1 MSRLSLAV
9 GSLLSDNRFNNRHA
23 TARPSAQRLSLCR
36 RGCTLALLGLMLVSG
51 FSMAQTSS
59 DTRDNTMSLRE
70 AREAAEARDQQR
82 LRGFLDNQQALSTAL
97 EQARAAHEE
106 AEQANAALQ
115 AQQEEQASQ
124 ASELNER
131 QAEQGEALSGLLSN
145 LARHSS
151 EIRNALGEESLLTLE
166 EGSLPPRLDEVE
178 VLERHQLER
187 VVDSLAAL
195 TARTGRAARL
205 SLPVA
210 NAEGEVSSRDIVR
223 LGDFAAFT
231 DTELLQRSEGENG
244 LAVLPQTPAP
254 IGTHLSSYYQGE
266 SRVFAVD
273 PTQGSVLDALSQQP
287 SLWERFQQGGY
298 VGYVVVALGVMGLII
313 GLAQYLYLLLTSRRV
328 NRQRSSLNQLQ
339 ANNPLGR
346 VLLRFEGMDKHQTPE
361 ALEARLDEAVLAELP
376 RLERSQPM
384 VKLLA
389 AIAPLLGLL
398 GTVTGM
404 IVTFQ
409 AITVFGTGDPQ
420 LMAGGISQALVT
432 TVLGLITAVP
442 LLFVQ
447 TALSS
452 RSRYLTHVIEGQ
464 ASAALADHLETHTST
479 NMSAHTSTVT

>member
-1 MSRLSLAV
+1 MSRFSLTFNRQHAGRLSIGQFGAICTLIVLAAFS
-9 GSLLSDNRFNNRHA
+9 GAA
-23 TARPSAQRLSLCR
+23 TA
-36 RGCTLALLGLMLVSG
+36 
-51 FSMAQTSS
+51 QTENA
-59 DTRDNTMSLRE
+59 TSLRE
-70 AREAAEARDQQR
+70 AREAAQARDQQR
-82 LRGFLDNQQALSTAL
+82 LMDFLDDQQALEAAL
-97 EQARAAHEE
+97 EQARAENEE
-106 AEQANAALQ
+106 AQQQHETLE
-115 AQQEEQASQ
+115 AQQAEQTEQ
-124 ASELNER
+124 ASELSER
-131 QAEQGEALSGLLSN
+131 QAEQGEALSGLLDN

-178 VLERHQLER
+178 VLERHQLESL
-187 VVDSLAAL
+187 VDGLATL
-195 TARTGRAARL
+195 TARTGRAERL
-205 SLPVA
+205 SMPVA
-210 NAEGEVSSRDIVR
+210 DANGEVVTRELVR

-231 DTELLQRSEGENG
+231 ESELVERGQNDGNLV
-244 LAVLPQTPAP
+244 VLPRTPSA
-254 IGTHLSSYYQGE
+254 IGGLLADYYQGE
-266 SRVFAVD
+266 SNVFAVD
-273 PTQGSVLDALSQQP
+273 PTQGSVLEALAQQP

-298 VGYVVVALGVMGLII
+298 VGYVVVALGVLGMIVGL
-313 GLAQYLYLLLTSRRV
+313 GQYLYLVLVSLRV
-328 NRQRSSLNQLQ
+328 KRQRQSLDQLR

-447 TALSS
+447 TALAG

-464 ASAALADHLETHTST
+464 ASATLADHLESQTPVV
-479 NMSAHTSTVT
+479 N

>member
-1 MSRLSLAV
+1 MSRPTL
-9 GSLLSDNRFNNRHA
+9 R
-23 TARPSAQRLSLCR
+23 QLCYA
-36 RGCTLALLGLMLVSG
+36 CVVLGLVAISG
-51 FSMAQTSS
+51 VSMAQTESA
-59 DTRDNTMSLRE
+59 TSLRE
-70 AREAAEARDQQR
+70 AREAAELRDQQR
-82 LRGFLDNQQALSTAL
+82 LMSFLDDQQALEAAL
-97 EQARAAHEE
+97 EQARAEHEE
-106 AEQANAALQ
+106 AQQQQEALEEQQAEQA
-115 AQQEEQASQ
+115 EQ
-124 ASELNER
+124 ASELNAR

-166 EGSLPPRLDEVE
+166 EESLPPRLDDVE
-178 VLERHQLER
+178 VLERHQLEN
-187 VVDSLAAL
+187 VVDRLATL
-195 TARTGRAARL
+195 TARTGRAERL
-205 SLPVA
+205 SMPVA
-210 NAEGEVSSRDIVR
+210 DASGEVATRELVR

-231 DTELLQRSEGENG
+231 ENELLERGENDG
-244 LAVLPQTPAP
+244 NLVVLPRTPDA
-254 IGTHLSSYYQGE
+254 IGGLLADYYQGE
-266 SRVFAVD
+266 SNVLAVD
-273 PTQGSVLDALSQQP
+273 PTQGSVLNALAQQP

-298 VGYVVVALGVMGLII
+298 VGYVVVALGILGLII
-313 GLAQYLYLLLTSRRV
+313 GLGQYGYLILVSLRV
-328 NRQRSSLNQLQ
+328 NRQRQSLDQLRT
-339 ANNPLGR
+339 NNPLGR

-376 RLERSQPM
+376 KLERSQPM

-447 TALSS
+447 TALSG

-464 ASAALADHLETHTST
+464 ASAALADHLESQTQTHTP
-479 NMSAHTSTVT
+479 AVT

>member
-1 MSRLSLAV
+1 MSRYCLPIYYQAIRYLGYA
-9 GSLLSDNRFNNRHA
+9 
-23 TARPSAQRLSLCR
+23 C
-36 RGCTLALLGLMLVSG
+36 ALLVLIVISG
-51 FSMAQTSS
+51 VSMAQTDSAS
-59 DTRDNTMSLRE
+59 SLRE
-70 AREAAEARDQQR
+70 AREAAETRDQQR
-82 LRGFLDNQQALSTAL
+82 LMGFLDDQQALEAAL
-97 EQARAAHEE
+97 EQARGEHENAQQQYDDLQTQQ
-106 AEQANAALQ
+106 AEQAQ
-115 AQQEEQASQ
+115 Q
-124 ASELNER
+124 ASELAER
-131 QAEQGEALSGLLSN
+131 QAEQGEALSGLLAN

-151 EIRNALGEESLLTLE
+151 EVRNALGAGSLLTLNE
-166 EGSLPPRLDEVE
+166 DALPPRLDEVE
-178 VLERHQLER
+178 VLERHQLEDM
-187 VVDSLAAL
+187 VDRLAAL
-195 TARTGRAARL
+195 TARTGRAERL
-205 SLPVA
+205 ELPVA
-210 NAEGEVSSRDIVR
+210 DASGDVTPRAVVQ

-231 DTELLQRSEGENG
+231 ESELLQRSDANG
-244 LAVLPQTPAP
+244 SLAVLPRTPQE
-254 IGTHLSSYYQGE
+254 IGTLLPAYYQGE

-273 PTQGSVLDALSQQP
+273 PTQGSVLNALAQRP

-298 VGYVVVALGVMGLII
+298 VGYVVVALGVFGLVV
-313 GLAQYLYLLLTSRRV
+313 GLGQYLYLVLVSVRIH
-328 NRQRSSLNQLQ
+328 RQRQSLDQLQ
-339 ANNPLGR
+339 SDNPLGR

-447 TALSS
+447 TALAG

-464 ASAALADHLETHTST
+464 ASATLADHLESHTSV
-479 NMSAHTSTVT
+479 VT

>member
-1 MSRLSLAV
+1 MSRFSVTFNRQHAGRLSMGQFGAICTLIVLTAFS
-9 GSLLSDNRFNNRHA
+9 GAA
-23 TARPSAQRLSLCR
+23 TA
-36 RGCTLALLGLMLVSG
+36 
-51 FSMAQTSS
+51 QTENA
-59 DTRDNTMSLRE
+59 TSLRE
-70 AREAAEARDQQR
+70 AREAAQARDQQR
-82 LRGFLDNQQALSTAL
+82 LMDFLDDQQALEAAL
-97 EQARAAHEE
+97 EQARAENEE
-106 AEQANAALQ
+106 AQQQHETLE
-115 AQQEEQASQ
+115 AQQAEQTEQ
-124 ASELNER
+124 ASELSER
-131 QAEQGEALSGLLSN
+131 QAEQGEALSGLLDN

-178 VLERHQLER
+178 VLERHQLESL
-187 VVDSLAAL
+187 VDGLATL
-195 TARTGRAARL
+195 TARTGRAERL
-205 SLPVA
+205 SMPVA
-210 NAEGEVSSRDIVR
+210 DANGEVATRELVR

-231 DTELLQRSEGENG
+231 ENELLERGENDG
-244 LAVLPQTPAP
+244 NLVVLPRTPDA
-254 IGTHLSSYYQGE
+254 IAGVLAAYYQGE
-266 SRVFAVD
+266 SNVFAVD
-273 PTQGSVLDALSQQP
+273 PTQGSVLEALAQQP

-298 VGYVVVALGVMGLII
+298 VGYVVVALGILGMII
-313 GLAQYLYLLLTSRRV
+313 GLGQYLYLVLVSLRV
-328 NRQRSSLNQLQ
+328 KHQRQSLDQLRD
-339 ANNPLGR
+339 NNPLGR

-447 TALSS
+447 TALAG

-464 ASAALADHLETHTST
+464 ASATLADHLESQTPVV
-479 NMSAHTSTVT
+479 N

>member
-1 MSRLSLAV
+1 MSRL
-9 GSLLSDNRFNNRHA
+9 
-23 TARPSAQRLSLCR
+23 
-36 RGCTLALLGLMLVSG
+36 TLRQLGYVCVVLGLVAVSG
-51 FSMAQTSS
+51 VSMAQTESA
-59 DTRDNTMSLRE
+59 TSLRE

-82 LRGFLDNQQALSTAL
+82 LMSFLDDQQALESAL
-97 EQARAAHEE
+97 EQARAEHEDVQQQHE
-106 AEQANAALQ
+106 ALQ
-115 AQQEEQASQ
+115 AQQAEQTDQ
-124 ASELNER
+124 ASELSER
-131 QAEQGEALSGLLSN
+131 QAEQGEALSGLLTN

-151 EIRNALGEESLLTLE
+151 EIRNTLGEQSLLTLE

-178 VLERHQLER
+178 VLERHQLEN
-187 VVDSLAAL
+187 VVDRLATL
-195 TARTGRAARL
+195 TARTGRAERL
-205 SLPVA
+205 SMPVA
-210 NAEGEVSSRDIVR
+210 DANGEVAAHELVR

-231 DTELLQRSEGENG
+231 ENELLERGENDG
-244 LAVLPQTPAP
+244 NLVVLPRTPDA
-254 IGTHLSSYYQGE
+254 IGGVLADYYQGE
-266 SRVFAVD
+266 SSVFAID
-273 PTQGSVLDALSQQP
+273 PTQGSVLEALAQQP

-298 VGYVVVALGVMGLII
+298 VGYVVVALGILGMII
-313 GLAQYLYLLLTSRRV
+313 GLGQYLYLVLVSLRV
-328 NRQRSSLNQLQ
+328 KRQRQSLDQLRD
-339 ANNPLGR
+339 NNPLGR

-447 TALSS
+447 TALAG

-464 ASAALADHLETHTST
+464 ASATLADHLESHTPVV
-479 NMSAHTSTVT
+479 N

>member
-1 MSRLSLAV
+1 MSLISLALHRQVAV
-9 GSLLSDNRFNNRHA
+9 GMLLVLMVFSGVA
-23 TARPSAQRLSLCR
+23 TAQNDSA
-36 RGCTLALLGLMLVSG
+36 T
-51 FSMAQTSS
+51 
-59 DTRDNTMSLRE
+59 SLRE
-70 AREAAEARDQQR
+70 AREAAQARDQQR
-82 LRGFLDNQQALSTAL
+82 LMGFLDDQEALEAAL
-97 EQARAAHEE
+97 EQARAEHE
-106 AEQANAALQ
+106 AAQQQFDALQ
-115 AQQEEQASQ
+115 AQQAEQADQ
-124 ASELNER
+124 ASGLSER
-131 QAEQGEALSGLLSN
+131 QAEQGEALTGLLSN

-178 VLERHQLER
+178 VLERHQLEN
-187 VVDSLAAL
+187 VVDGLATL
-195 TARTGRAARL
+195 TARTGRAERL
-205 SLPVA
+205 SMSVA
-210 NAEGEVSSRDIVR
+210 DANGEVATRELVR

-231 DTELLQRSEGENG
+231 ENELLERGENDG
-244 LAVLPQTPAP
+244 SLVVLPRTPNA
-254 IGTHLSSYYQGE
+254 IGELLAGYYQGE
-266 SRVFAVD
+266 SNVFAVD
-273 PTQGSVLDALSQQP
+273 PTQGSVMEALAQQP
-287 SLWERFQQGGY
+287 NLWERFQQGGY
-298 VGYVVVALGVMGLII
+298 VGYVVVALGILGLII
-313 GLAQYLYLLLTSRRV
+313 GLGQYLYLVLVSLRV
-328 NRQRSSLNQLQ
+328 NRQRQSLDQLS

-420 LMAGGISQALVT
+420 TMAGGISQALVT

-442 LLFVQ
+442 LLFIQ
-447 TALSS
+447 TALSG

-464 ASAALADHLETHTST
+464 ASATLADHLESH
-479 NMSAHTSTVT
+479 SASAPARTAKVN

>member
-1 MSRLSLAV
+1 
-9 GSLLSDNRFNNRHA
+9 
-23 TARPSAQRLSLCR
+23 
-36 RGCTLALLGLMLVSG
+36 
-51 FSMAQTSS
+51 SMAQTDS
-59 DTRDNTMSLRE
+59 TTSLRE

-82 LRGFLDNQQALSTAL
+82 LMGFLEDQQALEAAL
-97 EQARAAHEE
+97 ERARTENQD
-106 AEQANAALQ
+106 AEQQQDALQ
-115 AQQEEQASQ
+115 AQQAAQALQ
-124 ASELNER
+124 ASELTAR
-131 QAEQGEALSGLLSN
+131 QAGQSEALSGLLAN
-145 LARHSS
+145 LAQHASD
-151 EIRNALGEESLLTLE
+151 IRNELGDESLLTLDE
-166 EGSLPPRLDEVE
+166 DALPPRLDKVE
-178 VLERHQLER
+178 VLERYQLED
-187 VVDSLAAL
+187 VVDRLAAL
-195 TARTGRAARL
+195 TASTGRADRL

-210 NAEGEVSSRDIVR
+210 DTNGDVASHEVVR

-231 DTELLQRSEGENG
+231 ENELLHRGEGDG
-244 LAVLPQTPAP
+244 RLSVLSRTPQEIVTLLPD
-254 IGTHLSSYYQGE
+254 YYHGE

-273 PTQGSVLDALSQQP
+273 PTQGSVLEALAQQP

-298 VGYVVVALGVMGLII
+298 VGYVIVALGVLGLIV
-313 GLAQYLYLLLTSRRV
+313 GLGQYLYLVLVSVRV
-328 NRQRSSLNQLQ
+328 NRQRQSLDQLQ
-339 ANNPLGR
+339 SNNPLGR
-346 VLLRFEGMDKHQTPE
+346 VLLRFEGMDKHQTQE

-420 LMAGGISQALVT
+420 TMAGGISQALVT

-447 TALSS
+447 TALSG

-464 ASAALADHLETHTST
+464 ASAKLADHLESQPLTYTTVHTP
-479 NMSAHTSTVT
+479 MVT

>member
-1 MSRLSLAV
+1 MSRFSLRQLGYV
-9 GSLLSDNRFNNRHA
+9 
-23 TARPSAQRLSLCR
+23 CV
-36 RGCTLALLGLMLVSG
+36 LLGLIAVSG
-51 FSMAQTSS
+51 VSVAQTE
-59 DTRDNTMSLRE
+59 DTTSLRE
-70 AREAAEARDQQR
+70 AREAAEVRDQQR
-82 LRGFLDNQQALSTAL
+82 LMSFLEDQQALEAAL
-97 EQARAAHEE
+97 EQARSAHDS
-106 AEQANAALQ
+106 AEQQHEALQ
-115 AQQEEQASQ
+115 AQRAEQTSQ
-124 ASELNER
+124 ASELTER
-131 QAEQGEALSGLLSN
+131 QSEQGEALSGLLDN

-151 EIRNALGEESLLTLE
+151 EVRNALGEESLLTLE
-166 EGSLPPRLDEVE
+166 EASLPPRLDEVE
-178 VLERHQLER
+178 VLEQHQLEM
-187 VVDSLAAL
+187 VVDRLAAL
-195 TARTGRAARL
+195 TARTGRAERL
-205 SLPVA
+205 TLPVA
-210 NAEGEVSSRDIVR
+210 DATGEVASREVVR

-231 DTELLQRSEGENG
+231 ENELLQRGEGDSS
-244 LAVLPQTPAP
+244 LAVMPRTPDD
-254 IGTHLSSYYQGE
+254 IGGLLTDYYQGE
-266 SRVFAVD
+266 SNVFAVD
-273 PTQGSVLDALSQQP
+273 PTQGSVLEALAQQP

-298 VGYVVVALGVMGLII
+298 VGYVVVALGIMGMII
-313 GLAQYLYLLLTSRRV
+313 GLGQYLYLMLVSLRV
-328 NRQRSSLNQLQ
+328 KRQRQSLDQLQ
-339 ANNPLGR
+339 TNNPLGR

-447 TALSS
+447 TALAG

-464 ASAALADHLETHTST
+464 ASATLADHLESHTPHATPAHST
-479 NMSAHTSTVT
+479 TVT

>member
-1 MSRLSLAV
+1 MSRL
-9 GSLLSDNRFNNRHA
+9 
-23 TARPSAQRLSLCR
+23 
-36 RGCTLALLGLMLVSG
+36 TLRQLGYVCVVLGLVAVSG
-51 FSMAQTSS
+51 ISMAQTESA
-59 DTRDNTMSLRE
+59 TSLRE
-70 AREAAEARDQQR
+70 AREAAEVRDQQR
-82 LRGFLDNQQALSTAL
+82 LMNFLDDQQALESAL
-97 EQARAAHEE
+97 EQARAEHEDARQQHE
-106 AEQANAALQ
+106 ALQTQQAEQTD
-115 AQQEEQASQ
+115 Q

-151 EIRNALGEESLLTLE
+151 EVRNTLGEESFLTLE

-178 VLERHQLER
+178 VLERHQLEN
-187 VVDSLAAL
+187 VVDRLATL
-195 TARTGRAARL
+195 TARTGRAERL
-205 SLPVA
+205 SMPVA
-210 NAEGEVSSRDIVR
+210 DANGEVAARELVR

-231 DTELLQRSEGENG
+231 ENELLERGENDG
-244 LAVLPQTPAP
+244 NLVVLPRTPDA
-254 IGTHLSSYYQGE
+254 IAGVLAAYYQGE
-266 SRVFAVD
+266 SNVFAVD
-273 PTQGSVLDALSQQP
+273 PTQGSVLEALAQQP

-298 VGYVVVALGVMGLII
+298 VGYVVVALGILGMII
-313 GLAQYLYLLLTSRRV
+313 GLGQYLYLVLVSLRV
-328 NRQRSSLNQLQ
+328 KRQRQSLDQLRD
-339 ANNPLGR
+339 NNPLGR

-447 TALSS
+447 TALAG

-464 ASAALADHLETHTST
+464 ASATLADHLESHTPVV
-479 NMSAHTSTVT
+479 N

>member
-1 MSRLSLAV
+1 
-9 GSLLSDNRFNNRHA
+9 
-23 TARPSAQRLSLCR
+23 
-36 RGCTLALLGLMLVSG
+36 
-51 FSMAQTSS
+51 
-59 DTRDNTMSLRE
+59 MSLRE

-82 LRGFLDNQQALSTAL
+82 LMRFLDNQQALESAL
-97 EQARAAHEE
+97 EQARDEHAEAQQQHE
-106 AEQANAALQ
+106 ALQ
-115 AQQEEQASQ
+115 SQQAKQIDQ

-131 QAEQGEALSGLLSN
+131 QAEQGEALSGLLAN

-151 EIRNALGEESLLTLE
+151 EVRNALGEESLLTLE
-166 EGSLPPRLDEVE
+166 AASLPPRLDEVA
-178 VLERHQLER
+178 VLERYQLEV
-187 VVDSLAAL
+187 VVDRLAAL
-195 TARTGRAARL
+195 TARTGRADRL
-205 SLPVA
+205 TLPVA
-210 NAEGEVSSRDIVR
+210 DASGEVSPREVVR

-231 DTELLQRSEGENG
+231 ESELLQRGEVG
-244 LAVLPQTPAP
+244 SSLAVSPRTPDAIGGLLPD
-254 IGTHLSSYYQGE
+254 YYQGE

-273 PTQGSVLDALSQQP
+273 PTQGSVLAALAQQP

-298 VGYVVVALGVMGLII
+298 VGYVIVALGILGVII
-313 GLAQYLYLLLTSRRV
+313 GLGQYLYLVLVSLRV
-328 NRQRSSLNQLQ
+328 KRQRQSPNQLLV
-339 ANNPLGR
+339 NNPLGR
-346 VLLRFEGMDKHQTPE
+346 VLLRFEGMDKHQSPE

-376 RLERSQPM
+376 RLERIQPM

-432 TVLGLITAVP
+432 TVLGLMTAVP

-447 TALSS
+447 TALAG

-464 ASAALADHLETHTST
+464 ASATLADHLEYHSANNT
-479 NMSAHTSTVT
+479 SAHTPVVT

>member
-1 MSRLSLAV
+1 MSRFSLTFNRQHAGRLSMGQFGAICTLIVLTAFS
-9 GSLLSDNRFNNRHA
+9 GAA
-23 TARPSAQRLSLCR
+23 TA
-36 RGCTLALLGLMLVSG
+36 
-51 FSMAQTSS
+51 QTENA
-59 DTRDNTMSLRE
+59 TSLRE
-70 AREAAEARDQQR
+70 AREAAQARDQQR
-82 LRGFLDNQQALSTAL
+82 LMGFLDDQQALEAAL
-97 EQARAAHEE
+97 EQARAENEE
-106 AEQANAALQ
+106 ARQQHETLE
-115 AQQEEQASQ
+115 AQQAEQTEQ
-124 ASELNER
+124 ASELSER
-131 QAEQGEALSGLLSN
+131 QAEQGEALSGLLDN

-178 VLERHQLER
+178 VLERHQLESL
-187 VVDSLAAL
+187 VDGLATL
-195 TARTGRAARL
+195 TARTGRAEQL
-205 SLPVA
+205 SMPVA
-210 NAEGEVSSRDIVR
+210 DANGEVATRELVR

-231 DTELLQRSEGENG
+231 ESELLERGQNDGN
-244 LAVLPQTPAP
+244 LVVLPRTPSA
-254 IGTHLSSYYQGE
+254 IGGLLAAYYQGE
-266 SRVFAVD
+266 SNVFAVD
-273 PTQGSVLDALSQQP
+273 PTQGSVLEALAQQP

-298 VGYVVVALGVMGLII
+298 VGYVVVALGVLGMII
-313 GLAQYLYLLLTSRRV
+313 GLGQYLYLVLVSLRV
-328 NRQRSSLNQLQ
+328 KRQRQSLDQLR

-447 TALSS
+447 TALAG

-464 ASAALADHLETHTST
+464 ASATLADHLESQTPVV
-479 NMSAHTSTVT
+479 N

>member
-1 MSRLSLAV
+1 MSR
-9 GSLLSDNRFNNRHA
+9 
-23 TARPSAQRLSLCR
+23 P
-36 RGCTLALLGLMLVSG
+36 TLRQLFYACLMLGLVAISG
-51 FSMAQTSS
+51 ASMAQTESA
-59 DTRDNTMSLRE
+59 TSLRE

-82 LRGFLDNQQALSTAL
+82 LMGFLDDQQALESAL
-97 EQARAAHEE
+97 EQARAEHEE
-106 AEQANAALQ
+106 AQQQHEALEIQQAEQTD
-115 AQQEEQASQ
+115 Q
-124 ASELNER
+124 ASELSER
-131 QAEQGEALSGLLSN
+131 QAEQGEALTGLLSN

-151 EIRNALGEESLLTLE
+151 EIRNALGEESLLSLE
-166 EGSLPPRLDEVE
+166 EGALPPRLDEVE
-178 VLERHQLER
+178 VLERHQLEE
-187 VVDSLAAL
+187 VVDRLAAL
-195 TARTGRAARL
+195 TARTGRAERL

-210 NAEGEVSSRDIVR
+210 DANGEVATRELVR

-231 DTELLQRSEGENG
+231 ENKLLERGENDG
-244 LAVLPQTPAP
+244 NLVVLPRTPDA
-254 IGTHLSSYYQGE
+254 IGGLLADYYQGE
-266 SRVFAVD
+266 SHVFAVD
-273 PTQGSVLDALSQQP
+273 PTQGSVLEALAQQP

-298 VGYVVVALGVMGLII
+298 VGYVVVALGILGLII
-313 GLAQYLYLLLTSRRV
+313 GLGQYLYLVLVSLRV
-328 NRQRSSLNQLQ
+328 NRQRQSLSQLKP
-339 ANNPLGR
+339 NNPLGR

-376 RLERSQPM
+376 KLERSQPM

-447 TALSS
+447 TALSG

-464 ASAALADHLETHTST
+464 ASATLADHLESHTPAV
-479 NMSAHTSTVT
+479 N

>member
-1 MSRLSLAV
+1 MNRLSLRQLGYACV
-9 GSLLSDNRFNNRHA
+9 V
-23 TARPSAQRLSLCR
+23 
-36 RGCTLALLGLMLVSG
+36 LGLVAVSG
-51 FSMAQTSS
+51 VSMAQTESA
-59 DTRDNTMSLRE
+59 TSLRE

-82 LRGFLDNQQALSTAL
+82 LMSFLDDQQALQAAL
-97 EQARAAHEE
+97 EQARAEHEE
-106 AEQANAALQ
+106 ALQ
-115 AQQEEQASQ
+115 QHETLEAQQAEQTEQAS
-124 ASELNER
+124 ALSER
-131 QAEQGEALSGLLSN
+131 QAEQGEALSGLLAN

-151 EIRNALGEESLLTLE
+151 EIRNALGEQSLLTLE

-178 VLERHQLER
+178 VLERHQLEG
-187 VVDSLAAL
+187 VVDHLAAL
-195 TARTGRAARL
+195 TARSGRAERL
-205 SLPVA
+205 SMPVA
-210 NAEGEVSSRDIVR
+210 DANGEVATRELLR

-231 DTELLQRSEGENG
+231 ESELLERGEGDGNLVVLARTPNAIGG
-244 LAVLPQTPAP
+244 LLAD
-254 IGTHLSSYYQGE
+254 YYQGE
-266 SRVFAVD
+266 SNVMAVD
-273 PTQGSVLDALSQQP
+273 PTQGSVLEALAQQP

-298 VGYVVVALGVMGLII
+298 VGYVVVALGILGMII
-313 GLAQYLYLLLTSRRV
+313 GLGQYLYLVLVSLRV
-328 NRQRSSLNQLQ
+328 KRQRQSPDQLQ
-339 ANNPLGR
+339 DNNPLGR

-376 RLERSQPM
+376 KLERSQPM

-447 TALSS
+447 TALAG

-464 ASAALADHLETHTST
+464 ASATLADHLESHAPVV
-479 NMSAHTSTVT
+479 N

>member
-1 MSRLSLAV
+1 MSR
-9 GSLLSDNRFNNRHA
+9 
-23 TARPSAQRLSLCR
+23 P
-36 RGCTLALLGLMLVSG
+36 TLRQLFYACLMLGLVAISG
-51 FSMAQTSS
+51 ASMAQTESA
-59 DTRDNTMSLRE
+59 TSLRE

-82 LRGFLDNQQALSTAL
+82 LMGFLDDQQALESAL
-97 EQARAAHEE
+97 EQARTEHEE
-106 AEQANAALQ
+106 AQQQHEALEIQQAEQAD
-115 AQQEEQASQ
+115 Q
-124 ASELNER
+124 ASELSER
-131 QAEQGEALSGLLSN
+131 QAEQGEALTGLLSN

-151 EIRNALGEESLLTLE
+151 EIRNALGEESLLSLE

-178 VLERHQLER
+178 VLERHQLEE
-187 VVDSLAAL
+187 VVDRLAAL
-195 TARTGRAARL
+195 TARTGRAERL

-210 NAEGEVSSRDIVR
+210 DANGEVATRELVR

-231 DTELLQRSEGENG
+231 ENELLERGENDG
-244 LAVLPQTPAP
+244 NLVVLPRTPDA
-254 IGTHLSSYYQGE
+254 IGGLLADYYQGE
-266 SRVFAVD
+266 SHVFAVD
-273 PTQGSVLDALSQQP
+273 PTQGSVLEALAQQP

-298 VGYVVVALGVMGLII
+298 VGYVVVALGILGLII
-313 GLAQYLYLLLTSRRV
+313 GLGQYLYLVLVSLRV
-328 NRQRSSLNQLQ
+328 NRQRQSLSQLKP
-339 ANNPLGR
+339 NNPLGR

-376 RLERSQPM
+376 KLERSQPM

-447 TALSS
+447 TALSG

-464 ASAALADHLETHTST
+464 ASATLADHLESHTPAV
-479 NMSAHTSTVT
+479 N

>member
-1 MSRLSLAV
+1 MSLVSLALHRLVAV
-9 GSLLSDNRFNNRHA
+9 GMLVALMVFSGVA
-23 TARPSAQRLSLCR
+23 TAQNDS
-36 RGCTLALLGLMLVSG
+36 T
-51 FSMAQTSS
+51 T
-59 DTRDNTMSLRE
+59 SLRE
-70 AREAAEARDQQR
+70 AREAAQARDQQR
-82 LRGFLDNQQALSTAL
+82 LMGFLDDQQALESAL
-97 EQARAAHEE
+97 EQARNDYESAQQQHDALE
-106 AEQANAALQ
+106 AQQTEQAD
-115 AQQEEQASQ
+115 Q
-124 ASELNER
+124 ASELSER
-131 QAEQGEALSGLLSN
+131 QAEQGEALAGLLSN

-151 EIRNALGEESLLTLE
+151 EVRNALGEESLLTLE
-166 EGSLPPRLDEVE
+166 EGSLPPRLDDVE
-178 VLERHQLER
+178 VLERHQLEN
-187 VVDSLAAL
+187 VVDHLALL
-195 TARTGRAARL
+195 TARTGQAARL

-210 NAEGEVSSRDIVR
+210 DASGEVATQDLVR

-231 DTELLQRSEGENG
+231 ESELLERGENDG
-244 LAVLPQTPAP
+244 NLVVLPRTPDA
-254 IGTHLSSYYQGE
+254 IGTLLTEYYQGE
-266 SRVFAVD
+266 SDVFAVD
-273 PTQGSVLDALSQQP
+273 PTQGSVLEALAQQP

-298 VGYVVVALGVMGLII
+298 VGYVVVALGILGLII
-313 GLAQYLYLLLTSRRV
+313 GLGQYLYLVVVSLRV
-328 NRQRSSLNQLQ
+328 NRQRQSLGQLK

-376 RLERSQPM
+376 KLERSQPM

-409 AITVFGTGDPQ
+409 AITVFGTGDSQ

-447 TALSS
+447 TALSG

-464 ASAALADHLETHTST
+464 ASATLADHLESHSPSNTPAYTSAV
-479 NMSAHTSTVT
+479 N